1 MRLVINALCKMVL
14 LPVMLAA
21 SAISCVSAKP
31 LSEVPTTSA
40 IVKNQNVQLEFD
52 TIYGF
57 DEICNRRKSVIT
69 WSTIE
74 KDLTKYGIG
83 MDKVNWLFSSDT
95 CTKVV
100 DPKLNYLT
108 IRELRDKDSSLYV
121 YYIYHTRENKR
132 VLVKII
138 RNSSIQP
145 MSQGKR
151 EYFGDMNDFPDGKF
165 VIDKYIDSKKYFY

>member
-1 MRLVINALCKMVL
+1 MRLVINALCKKVL

-31 LSEVPTTSA
+31 LSEASTVSA

-57 DEICNRRKSVIT
+57 DEICNRRKSVVT
-69 WSTIE
+69 WSIIE

-83 MDKVNWLFSSDT
+83 TDKVNWLFSSDT

-108 IRELRDKDSSLYV
+108 IRELRDKNSSLYV
-121 YYIYHTRENKR
+121 YYILRPEG
-132 VLVKII
+132 VLMVKINLI
-138 RNSSIQP
+138 LVLETISESWLTTTSKP
-145 MSQGKR
+145 AATAKYTSQLK
-151 EYFGDMNDFPDGKF
+151 
-165 VIDKYIDSKKYFY
+165 IIIAQCLTLQ